1 MSDQP
6 VLAEPTAPAGSPY
19 LTPASPRLARP
30 VAAVVLA
37 AVFLG
42 IVLTVLLAPSTLRAQ
57 SQPAAAPRTGY
68 GFAFALP
75 TVPVQSHFALGDTP
89 KPKAAAGGDSTTVWV
104 LVGIGGAVVLAG
116 GATALVVHGRHSR
129 LGV

>member
-6 VLAEPTAPAGSPY
+6 DRAEPTATAVSPY
-19 LTPASPRLARP
+19 LAPVPPRLGRP

-37 AVFLG
+37 AVFVG
-42 IVLTVLLAPSTLRAQ
+42 IVMTVWLAPSTLRAQ
-57 SQPAAAPRTGY
+57 SQPAAAPRAGY
-68 GFAFALP
+68 GFSFALP

-89 KPKAAAGGDSTTVWV
+89 KPKAAGGGGSTTVWV
-104 LVGIGGAVVLAG
+104 IVAVCGALALAG
-116 GATALVVHGRHSR
+116 GGTALVVRGRHSR